1 MRIELD
7 KLEDKD
13 ASFAHRYE
21 PEEIVLDEEHAR
33 LTKPPEVSGRASRK
47 GDEVRLRGKITAT
60 AEVDCDRCLKSVAV
74 PIETDF
80 DVKYIPAAD
89 YRASDAAE
97 LQEEDLNV
105 SFFEGETID
114 VDELVR
120 EQVLLA
126 LPVRALCTED
136 CKGLCPTCGA
146 DRNTDS
152 CNCNSREIDPR
163 WEGLEK
169 LVNRES

>member
-7 KLEDKD
+7 KLEETG

-33 LTKPPEVSGRASRK
+33 LTKPPEVSGRVIRK
-47 GDEVRLRGKITAT
+47 GHEVRLRGKITAG
-60 AEVDCDRCLKSVAV
+60 AEVDCDRCLKTVVV
-74 PIETDF
+74 PVETDF

-89 YRASDAAE
+89 YRSSDAAE
-97 LQEEDLNV
+97 LQEEDLSV
-105 SFFEGETID
+105 SFFEGKTID

-126 LPVRALCTED
+126 MPARALCNEE
-136 CKGLCPTCGA
+136 CKGLCPVCGA
-146 DRNTDS
+146 NRNTDS
-152 CNCNSREIDPR
+152 CNCDSREIDPR
-163 WEGLEK
+163 WDALRK
-169 LVNRES
+169 HQSKTH